1 MQYDLETTETS
12 LDLFGS
18 AKSKLIDDKITR
30 EKEKPF
36 LLMLRASTS
45 AKNFLTSKN
54 AKSITIF
61 IGKGN
66 NGDDGLCLAALL
78 KIENIKTHIIDLGYK
93 DRSKSHAYRLCI
105 DLGIKVGRFNAKKI
119 PRSDWYVD
127 AVFGIGLN
135 RNIQGDYL
143 RAINFLQR
151 SRSKKILSLDLP
163 SGLDGSKGIIFNSTV
178 KATTTITFLTI
189 KPGLFIDKACDY
201 TGVIY
206 FDNLG
211 IDKLGYKP
219 DMEAIGKE
227 TIHIS
232 DLSRSAHKGE
242 RGSILCL
249 GGSKSMEG
257 AGILAG
263 MSALRSGGGKIF
275 WASNTDK
282 LQRPPELIHIEPTID
297 SIKAAV
303 DKNMSTAIIG
313 PGLGKKFDK
322 EIEFLWKSKFKIILD
337 ADGLDWLSRT
347 KPKKRAAAWVGTPHI
362 GEMKKLLK
370 DDFSDKWS
378 NIIKLKKHYGGDW
391 ILKGPGTLVSEDN
404 KLWLNLY
411 SNGWLGTAG
420 MGDVL
425 AGIIAGLW
433 ASGSNAPFRS
443 AVFLQTQCAKN
454 FLRLNNGAGLTAS
467 NISEFIGTSIGSYL
481 TNEL

>member
-1 MQYDLETTETS
+1 MQYDLETTDVC
-12 LDLFGS
+12 LNLFGS
-18 AKSKLIDDKITR
+18 AKSRLIDYKITNN
-30 EKEKPF
+30 KETPF

-45 AKNFLTSKN
+45 AKKFLISKK
-54 AKSITIF
+54 AKTITIF

-66 NGDDGLCLAALL
+66 NGEDGLCLAALL
-78 KIENIKTHIIDLGYK
+78 KIENVKTHVIDLEYE
-93 DRSKSHAYRLCI
+93 DRSESQAYRLCI
-105 DLGIKVGRFNAKKI
+105 NLGVKFERFNEKRI

-127 AVFGIGLN
+127 ALFGIGLN
-135 RNIQGDYL
+135 RAMQGDYL
-143 RAINFLQR
+143 RAMNYLQC

-163 SGLDGSKGIIFNSTV
+163 SGLDGSKGIIFNSAV

-206 FDNLG
+206 FDDLG
-211 IDKLGYKP
+211 IDNLGYKP
-219 DMEAIGKE
+219 DMKAIGEK

-232 DLSRSAHKGE
+232 DLSRSSHKGE

-297 SIKAAV
+297 SIKASV

-313 PGLGKKFDK
+313 PGLGKSFDK

-347 KPKKRAAAWVGTPHI
+347 KPKKRAVAWVGTPHI

-378 NIIKLKKHYGGDW
+378 NIIKLKKRYGGDW
-391 ILKGPGTLVSEDN
+391 ILKGPGTLVSEDS

-454 FLRLNNGAGLTAS
+454 FLQLNNGAGLTAS
-467 NISEFIGTSIGSYL
+467 DISEFIGTSIGSYFKNDL
-481 TNEL
+481 